1 MVIEFDAGLLAGL
14 IQLTL
19 QYRDWKTIT
28 DFNNLTA
35 FTDLFWIRKT
45 NFFRRDTIF
54 PKCWSKN
61 DIAKIGD
68 VVALADRLRN
78 TNEFGVMF
86 GN

>member
-1 MVIEFDAGLLAGL
+1 VVIEFDAGLLAGL

-19 QYRDWKTIT
+19 QYRDWKTII

-54 PKCWSKN
+54 SKCWSKN

>member
-1 MVIEFDAGLLAGL
+1 VVIEFDAGLLAGL

-19 QYRDWKTIT
+19 QYRDWKTII

-45 NFFRRDTIF
+45 NSSRRDTIF
-54 PKCWSKN
+54 PKRWSKN

-68 VVALADRLRN
+68 VVPLADRLRS